1 MDITLRDFIR
11 EIVVGKFAIVYK
23 NEYYCHNPK
32 GEQKDI
38 LTLALVGLKVNTVR
52 AERGTLVINVY

>member
-11 EIVVGKFAIVYK
+11 EIAFGNIAIVYK
-23 NEYYCHNPK
+23 NEYYCHDPK

-38 LTLALVGLKVNTVR
+38 TTLALTGLMVNTVR
-52 AERGTLVINVY
+52 AERDTLVINVY

>member
-1 MDITLRDFIR
+1 MNITLRDFIR
-11 EIVVGKFAIVYK
+11 EIAVGNLAIVYK

-32 GEQKDI
+32 GKEKDI

-52 AERGTLVINVY
+52 AERDTLIINAY